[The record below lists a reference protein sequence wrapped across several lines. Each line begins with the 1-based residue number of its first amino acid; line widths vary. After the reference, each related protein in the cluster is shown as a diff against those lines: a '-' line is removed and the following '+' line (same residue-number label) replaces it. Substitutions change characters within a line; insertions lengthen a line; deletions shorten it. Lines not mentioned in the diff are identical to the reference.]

1 MIWLR
6 YYSCLILALH
16 LKTYINN
23 EILLASVK
31 DGNLHISANSNNVY
45 DYEYELGQTYNIIIQ
60 YSGMQNMN
68 Y

>member
-1 MIWLR
+1 MK
-6 YYSCLILALH
+6 LITAEADI
-16 LKTYINN
+16 TN

-60 YSGMQNMN
+60 YSGMQDMN